1 MGISA
6 QGLLTALAVCMASA
20 AQAEPV
26 TLKLATGAQDSTIW
40 AKQTQAY
47 VQKVDELSGGQVKI
61 EIFYAGQLGSMGDTL
76 TSALSGRIDMW
87 SGSLPILSGIV
98 PELDTMMFPFMFD
111 SDEQTVCAV
120 PRLTATA
127 QKAAGRKF
135 HLLTFAPVEHQA
147 MVGSEPLLS
156 PDLLKG
162 KKVRSAPSSS
172 SINFFQSIGATP
184 LPLPAEDT
192 PSAAS
197 THLVDAVNFGLTYA
211 MASGLTETLP
221 VYTRADVLFS
231 LGAVIVSPRSWAKL
245 DDQQKAALTD
255 ALSVME
261 FGAKLQ
267 EILAFEKAMSDRL
280 TQAGGTIVH
289 LTPDQQKLWED
300 AARATWDKSLS
311 ELKGDATGFFET
323 IQQAKAD
330 CGS

>member
-111 SDEQTVCAV
+111 SDDQTVCAV
-120 PRLTATA
+120 PRLTETA
-127 QKAAGRKF
+127 QEAAGRKF

-156 PDLLKG
+156 PDLL
-162 KKVRSAPSSS
+162 
-172 SINFFQSIGATP
+172 
-184 LPLPAEDT
+184 
-192 PSAAS
+192 AAF
-197 THLVDAVNFGLTYA
+197 LVSRRWRPQV
-211 MASGLTETLP
+211 
-221 VYTRADVLFS
+221 
-231 LGAVIVSPRSWAKL
+231 
-245 DDQQKAALTD
+245 
-255 ALSVME
+255 
-261 FGAKLQ
+261 
-267 EILAFEKAMSDRL
+267 
-280 TQAGGTIVH
+280 
-289 LTPDQQKLWED
+289 
-300 AARATWDKSLS
+300 
-311 ELKGDATGFFET
+311 
-323 IQQAKAD
+323 
-330 CGS
+330 

>member
-6 QGLLTALAVCMASA
+6 RGLLTALAVCVATA

-26 TLKLATGAQDSTIW
+26 TLKLAVGVQDATVW
-40 AKQTQAY
+40 AKQAQTYA
-47 VQKVDELSGGQVKI
+47 QKVEDLSDGQVKI
-61 EIFYAGQLGSMGDTL
+61 ELFYAGQLGSMGDTL

-87 SGSLPILSGIV
+87 SGSLPVLSSIV
-98 PELDTMMFPFMFD
+98 PEFDTLMLPFLFD
-111 SDEQTVCAV
+111 DDEQVVCVVPKLTESAREAV
-120 PRLTATA
+120 
-127 QKAAGRKF
+127 GRKF
-135 HLLTFAPVEHQA
+135 HLLTFAPVEHQG
-147 MVGSEPLLS
+147 MVGTVPLVS

-162 KKVRSAPSSS
+162 KKVRSAPSKS

-184 LPLPAEDT
+184 MPLPAEDT

-211 MASGLTETLP
+211 MASGLTQTLP
-221 VYTRADVLFS
+221 VFTRADVLFS

-255 ALSVME
+255 ALTVMD

-267 EILAFEKAMSDRL
+267 EIDAFEKTMAQRL
-280 TQAGGTIVH
+280 EQAGGTVVS

-311 ELKGDATGFFET
+311 ELKGDAKGFFET
-323 IQQAKAD
+323 IQKAKAD

>member
-1 MGISA
+1 MRISVK
-6 QGLLTALAVCMASA
+6 GLLTALIACMATA

-40 AKQTQAY
+40 ARQAQAY
-47 VQKVDELSGGQVKI
+47 AQKVEELSDGQVKI

-98 PELDTMMFPFMFD
+98 PEFDTLMFPFMFD
-111 SDEQTVCAV
+111 SDEQTVCVV
-120 PRLTATA
+120 PKLTETA
-127 QKAAGRKF
+127 RKAAGRKF

-147 MVGSEPLLS
+147 MVGSVPLVS

-162 KKVRSAPSSS
+162 KKVRSAPSRS

-197 THLVDAVNFGLTYA
+197 THLVDAVNFGLSYA

-231 LGAVIVSPRSWAKL
+231 LGAVIMSPRSWAKL

-261 FGAKLQ
+261 FDAKLQ
-267 EILAFEKAMSDRL
+267 EIDAFEKIMSEKL
-280 TQAGGTIVH
+280 TQTGGTIVH
-289 LTPDQQKLWED
+289 LTPEQEQLWKD
-300 AARATWDKSLS
+300 AAHATWDKSLS
-311 ELKGDATGFFET
+311 ELSGDATGFFEAVQT
-323 IQQAKAD
+323 AKAD

>member
-1 MGISA
+1 MEISA
-6 QGLLTALAVCMASA
+6 KGLLTTIAVCIATA

-40 AKQTQAY
+40 AKQTQVYA
-47 VQKVDELSGGQVKI
+47 QKVEELSDGQIKF

-87 SGSLPILSGIV
+87 SGSLPVLSGIV
-98 PELDTMMFPFMFD
+98 PELDTLMLPFLFD
-111 SDEQTVCAV
+111 DDAQVVCVV
-120 PRLTATA
+120 PKLTETA
-127 QKAAGRKF
+127 QGAAGRKF
-135 HLLTFAPVEHQA
+135 HLLTFSPVENQA
-147 MVGSEPLLS
+147 MFAAAPLLS

-162 KKVRSAPSSS
+162 KKVRSAPSKP

-211 MASGLTETLP
+211 MASGLTQTLP
-221 VYTRADVLFS
+221 VFTRADMLFS

-255 ALSVME
+255 ALSVLE

-267 EILAFEKAMSDRL
+267 EIEAFEKMMADRL
-280 TQAGGTIVH
+280 QQAGGTIVE
-289 LTPDQQKLWED
+289 LTPEQQQLWRE
-300 AARATWDKSLS
+300 AARATWEKSLG
-311 ELKGDATGFFET
+311 ELSGDATGFFQA
-323 IQQAKAD
+323 IQNAKAD